1 MSQYLHMAHMLWLVS
16 SSLSWCSNCWQL
28 QDLPTLK
35 IVPEFEDNLSHDELF
50 EDTKTIEILG
60 NCTNTICASWSWMNL
75 LAFNLQTLSRM
86 STNFHEF
93 LCDF

>member
-1 MSQYLHMAHMLWLVS
+1 MSQYLLMAHMVWLVS
-16 SSLSWCSNCWQL
+16 SSLSWCSNYWQL

-60 NCTNTICASWSWMNL
+60 NCTNTICASWYWL
-75 LAFNLQTLSRM
+75 DPLVFNAQSLK
-86 STNFHEF
+86 FK
-93 LCDF
+93 